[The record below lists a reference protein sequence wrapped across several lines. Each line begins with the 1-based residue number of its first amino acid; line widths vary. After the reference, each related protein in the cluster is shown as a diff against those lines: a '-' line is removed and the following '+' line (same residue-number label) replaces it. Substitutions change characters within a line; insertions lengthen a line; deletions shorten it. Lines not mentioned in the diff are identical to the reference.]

1 MNCPTCDGPLVQKN
15 CTLLL
20 AVGVAMA
27 VAALVVDF
35 VSFAFL
41 VPALLL
47 LAAGVF
53 LIVWATYG
61 RCLWCRT
68 CKRFPAR
75 RG

>member
-15 CTLLL
+15 RTLLL

-27 VAALVVDF
+27 VAALVVDL

-53 LIVWATYG
+53 LLVWAIYG
-61 RCLWCRT
+61 RGLWCRT

-75 RG
+75 RE